1 VAGGEA
7 GGGELRLVRTRRSA
21 VKSEEEKTLEGALDP
36 GKRQRP
42 RKESVTSLGRPNR
55 SKPGG
60 GSGGSQWRNLSVW
73 QFLGLGEKRERKRRT
88 RGSYRCG
95 RH

>member
-7 GGGELRLVRTRRSA
+7 GGGKLRLVRTRQSA
-21 VKSEEEKTLEGALDP
+21 AKSEEEKTSEGALDP

-42 RKESVTSLGRPNR
+42 RKESVTSPGRPNQ

-60 GSGGSQWRNLSVW
+60 GSGGS
-73 QFLGLGEKRERKRRT
+73 RR
-88 RGSYRCG
+88 
-95 RH
+95 